1 MLSKNQLGFLYMFLS
16 VCAFSLMDL
25 IIKWTADYPL
35 GQVVFFRGFFGI
47 VFYFFVIPKNRIN
60 NFYQTKRAFLHFLR
74 CFVGLIAMVAIF
86 IALRNLPLATVVSIS
101 FAAPIFTTIFSIFF
115 LSERVGIYR
124 WLAVVIGF
132 VGILIITEPGFESLN
147 IYYIFPII
155 FCIGLSYVAI
165 AIRQLS
171 STEPVW
177 LISLNFSI
185 AITIAGLCTLPYG
198 WKIPSFFD
206 FFVLSLVGLFGGVA
220 NLWLSQSYKFSEV
233 SLVTPLKYLG
243 LVFAIFFG
251 YLIWG
256 EVPSLKSLIGGLL
269 VILSSIIIFR
279 REIIIKKTPTMFVF
293 NNKMEIVA
301 KPRSTHQLKTFLMSN
316 KFFNTIY
323 FAISKTSMVL
333 KLGLFSLLINI
344 LLNYLFVYTLGLN
357 HVGIALATSFSAI
370 FIYIISLFWLD
381 KNNLFNS
388 RGKIL
393 SYTFA
398 ILGLLIMF
406 FTIN

>member
-115 LSERVGIYR
+115 LSEKVGIYR

-155 FCIGLSYVAI
+155 FCVGLSYVAI
-165 AIRQLS
+165 AIRKLS

-251 YLIWG
+251 FLIWG

-279 REIIIKKTPTMFVF
+279 REIIIKKVPT
-293 NNKMEIVA
+293 IQ
-301 KPRSTHQLKTFLMSN
+301 RH
-316 KFFNTIY
+316 
-323 FAISKTSMVL
+323 
-333 KLGLFSLLINI
+333 
-344 LLNYLFVYTLGLN
+344 
-357 HVGIALATSFSAI
+357 
-370 FIYIISLFWLD
+370 D
-381 KNNLFNS
+381 
-388 RGKIL
+388 
-393 SYTFA
+393 
-398 ILGLLIMF
+398 
-406 FTIN
+406 